1 MKTKWICSVYNSV
14 IFMFIYFLSIFQE
27 TEILVANDIVNI
39 EAVRFQLKSPHD
51 ENVVTHF
58 EAQETMLD
66 YVFSHLGVN
75 TPQVDHPII
84 LTEAFCNPNYSRQCK
99 WLVNS
104 ISTTLVSPYIIT

>member
-1 MKTKWICSVYNSV
+1 MKYVLNGTDI
-14 IFMFIYFLSIFQE
+14 LQE

-58 EAQETMLD
+58 EAQETMFD
-66 YVFSHLGVN
+66 YIFSHLGIN
-75 TPQVDHPII
+75 TPQVDHPVI

-99 WLVNS
+99 
-104 ISTTLVSPYIIT
+104 YIFLLSLAVLG

>member
-1 MKTKWICSVYNSV
+1 MNENVTHI
-14 IFMFIYFLSIFQE
+14 LQE

-66 YVFSHLGVN
+66 YVFSHLGIN
-75 TPQVDHPII
+75 TSQVDHPVI
-84 LTEAFCNPNYSRQCK
+84 LTEAFCNPNYSRQCECVSSVFSLNL
-99 WLVNS
+99 LVLFL
-104 ISTTLVSPYIIT
+104 TV